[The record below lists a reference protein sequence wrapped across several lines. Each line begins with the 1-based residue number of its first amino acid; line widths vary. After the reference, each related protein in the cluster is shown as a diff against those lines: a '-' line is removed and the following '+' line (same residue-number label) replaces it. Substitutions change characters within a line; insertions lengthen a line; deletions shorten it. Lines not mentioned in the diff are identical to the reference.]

1 MTSAQSHGE
10 YHEARTVVRAETLG
24 QAEKPLQMTARE
36 GAATHRT
43 GWVSKGDLLGC
54 TRPRSVP
61 SLRASKGLE

>member
-10 YHEARTVVRAETLG
+10 YHEARTVMRAENLG

-36 GAATHRT
+36 GAATHRI
-43 GWVSKGDLLGC
+43 GWVSKCDLLGC

-61 SLRASKGLE
+61 SLRVRKEIE